1 MSFIFPGFL
10 FALFAVA
17 IPVIIHL
24 FNFRRFKKVYFSNVR
39 FLKSIQQET
48 SSYQHLKNRLILL
61 TRILAIVFL
70 VLAFAKPYIPNKA
83 ENNATS
89 QKLVSVFIDNS
100 YSMETVNKQGTLL
113 DEAKRR
119 AKEIA
124 SAYSLNDKFQL
135 LTNDFE
141 GQHQRLLS
149 YENFLNAIDKVKI
162 SSSNRDLQQIINKQ
176 QDVFISEPNARKS
189 VYVIS
194 DFQKNLLTSE
204 KLKADSSISVNMV
217 MLQANAQPNISIDS
231 VWFISPVHRP
241 GENEKLVVRLRNNSD
256 EKSENIPIKLTVNK
270 LQKALGNVHI
280 QPRATASDTLSFSG
294 LSAGWQEG
302 NLEITDYPI
311 VFDDQFYFSFKVY
324 DALQLLIINGTSENE
339 YLNALY
345 KADPFFKANNI
356 SAGNINYSELGNY
369 PLIIL
374 NEIKEYSSGLVQ
386 QLKLYVQQGGSLII
400 FPSFESDLTT
410 YRNLLQ
416 VLGTDLPNQVVTEK
430 AKVASINLQHPVFK
444 GVFERSPQKLD
455 LPMVNKYISYTT
467 SSRTSRQSLLEFPGK
482 KVFFCQYGF
491 GKGKVYLSAVPL
503 NPEASN
509 FARHSLFV
517 PILFQTS
524 VLSFQTQKIFYT
536 LGENQTVE
544 LPKINLGI
552 NQSLKLIKKGFEV
565 IPDARQNN
573 NFTQL
578 YLADQVK
585 EIGNYDLFKGDSLIA
600 KLAFNDNRKE
610 SDLSYLNETELK
622 SAFPENKIQTLKT
635 GSAPITGDVKTN
647 NQGLQL
653 WKLCIILALLSLAAE
668 VVLIRFYTKTKRV
681 AHNL

>member
-39 FLKSIQQET
+39 FLKSVAQET
-48 SSYQHLKNRLILL
+48 SSYQHLKNRLILFS
-61 TRILAIVFL
+61 RILAIVFL
-70 VLAFAKPYIPNKA
+70 VLAFAKPYIPSMA
-83 ENNATS
+83 ESNTS
-89 QKLVSVFIDNS
+89 GQKVVSVFIDNS

-119 AKEIA
+119 GKEIA

-135 LTNDFE
+135 LTNDFQ

-149 YENFLNAIDKVKI
+149 YEDFLNAIDEVKI
-162 SSSNRDLQQIINKQ
+162 SSSNRDLNQIINKQ
-176 QDVFISEPNARKS
+176 QDVFASEPNASKS
-189 VYVIS
+189 IFVIS
-194 DFQKNLLTSE
+194 DFQRNLNSSE
-204 KLKADSSISVNMV
+204 KLKVDSSISLNMV
-217 MLQANAQPNISIDS
+217 MLQANTQPNISIDS
-231 VWFISPVHRP
+231 VWFTSPVHRP

-256 EKSENIPIKLTVNK
+256 EKSENVPIKLTVNK
-270 LQKALGNVHI
+270 QQKAVGNASI
-280 QPRATASDTLSFSG
+280 LPRATAFDTLSFNG

-302 NLEITDYPI
+302 ELEITDYPI
-311 VFDDQFYFSFKVY
+311 VFDDRFFFSFKVY
-324 DALQLLIINGTSENE
+324 DALPLLIINGSVEND

-345 KADPFFKANNI
+345 KADPFFKASNV

-374 NEIKEYSSGLVQ
+374 NEIKDYSSGLVQ
-386 QLKLYVQQGGSLII
+386 QLKLYVQQGGSLMI
-400 FPSFESDLTT
+400 FPSLETDLST
-410 YRNLLQ
+410 YRNFLQ

-430 AKVASINLQHPVFK
+430 TKVVSINLQHLVFK

-455 LPMVNKYISYTT
+455 LPIVDKYVSYTT
-467 SSRTSRQSLLEFPGK
+467 GSRTSRQSLLELPGR
-482 KVFFCQYGF
+482 KVFFNQYAF

-503 NPEASN
+503 NAEASN

-517 PILFQTS
+517 PILFQAS
-524 VLSFQTQKIFYT
+524 LLSFQTQKIFYT
-536 LGENQTVE
+536 LGDNQTVE
-544 LPKINLGI
+544 LPRINLNA
-552 NQSLKLIKKGFEV
+552 NQSLRVVKKNFEV
-565 IPDARQNN
+565 IPDARQTSNS
-573 NFTQL
+573 TRL

-585 EIGNYDLFKGDSLIA
+585 ETGNYNLLKGDSLLA

-610 SDLSYLNETELK
+610 SDLSYMDEKELK
-622 SAFPENKIQTLKT
+622 SIFPDNKIETLKT
-635 GSAPITGDVKTN
+635 GSAPITSHIKTS
-647 NQGLQL
+647 NQGIQL

-668 VVLIRFYTKTKRV
+668 VLLIRFYMKTKRA
-681 AHNL
+681 AHDL

>member
-10 FALFAVA
+10 FALFAVV

-24 FNFRRFKKVYFSNVR
+24 FNFRKFKKVYFSNVR
-39 FLKSIQQET
+39 FLKSVQQET

-61 TRILAIVFL
+61 SRILAIVFL
-70 VLAFAKPYIPNKA
+70 VLAFAKPYIANKA
-83 ENNATS
+83 ESNALG
-89 QKLVSVFIDNS
+89 QKVISVFVDNS

-141 GQHQRLLS
+141 GQHQRLFS
-149 YENFLNAIDKVKI
+149 HEDFLNAVDEVKI
-162 SSSNRDLQQIINKQ
+162 SSSNRDLTQIVNKQ
-176 QDVFISEPNARKS
+176 QDVFASEPNASKAI
-189 VYVIS
+189 YVIS
-194 DFQKNLLTSE
+194 DFQKNLVGSE
-204 KLKADSSISVNMV
+204 KVKVDSSVSMNMV

-231 VWFISPVHRP
+231 VWFTSPVHRP

-256 EKSENIPIKLTVNK
+256 EKSENVPIKLTVNK
-270 LQKALGNVHI
+270 QQKAVGNI
-280 QPRATASDTLSFSG
+280 RILPRATASDTLSFSG
-294 LSAGWQEG
+294 LNAGWQEG
-302 NLEITDYPI
+302 ELEITDYPI
-311 VFDDQFYFSFKVY
+311 VFDDRFFFSFKVY
-324 DALQLLIINGTSENE
+324 DALPLMIINGSAESD

-345 KADPFFKANNI
+345 KADPFFKANNVPV
-356 SAGNINYSELGNY
+356 GNINYSELGNY

-374 NEIKEYSSGLVQ
+374 NEIKEYSSGLIQ

-400 FPSFESDLTT
+400 FPSLDTDLTT

-416 VLGTDLPNQVVTEK
+416 VLGTDVPNQVITEK
-430 AKVASINLQHPVFK
+430 TKVVSINLQHPVFK

-455 LPMVNKYISYTT
+455 LPVVGKYVSYTT
-467 SSRTSRQSLLEFPGK
+467 GSSTNRQSLLELPGR
-482 KVFFCQYGF
+482 KVFFSQYAF

-517 PILFQTS
+517 PILFQAS
-524 VLSFQTQKIFYT
+524 VLSFQTQRIFYT
-536 LGENQTVE
+536 LGDNQTVE
-544 LPKINLGI
+544 LPRINLNA
-552 NQSLKLIKKGFEV
+552 NQSLKLVKKNFEV
-565 IPDARQNN
+565 IPDARQTNN
-573 NFTQL
+573 ATRL

-585 EIGNYDLFKGDSLIA
+585 ETGNYNLLKGDSLLA

-610 SDLSYLNETELK
+610 SDLSYMNEKELK
-622 SAFPENKIQTLKT
+622 SIFPDNKVKTLKT
-635 GSAPITGDVKTN
+635 GSAPITSDIKTS
-647 NQGLQL
+647 NQGVQL

-668 VVLIRFYTKTKRV
+668 VLLIRFYKR
-681 AHNL
+681 AR